1 MNATMRGWL
10 AAAGVAAWALCGTAV
25 AAPVTVDYTGQVTGY
40 TYGPGPLASEIP
52 LGTSVTWS
60 FGFDDAF
67 LAEPPTGNVFG
78 AATQNISG
86 TLQVGS
92 RTYSLDRMGLFAYSY
107 DPTPNSVLWYL
118 FQVKGT
124 GPAVAGGDFFGLFA
138 TFSPTLSVMESR
150 IGYGYTTAYPDG
162 LSVTSYVYA
171 DSTGTS
177 TLRSTAVPEPGTL
190 GLLAAGLVALGFARR
205 RAPARVAR

>member
-1 MNATMRGWL
+1 MKTIRGWL
-10 AAAGVAAWALCGTAV
+10 AAAGVAAWAMCGTAV
-25 AAPVTVDYTGQVTGY
+25 AAPVAVDYTGQVTDY
-40 TYGPGPLASEIP
+40 TFGPGPLGAAIP
-52 LGTSVTWS
+52 AGTSVAWS

-67 LAEPPTGNVFG
+67 LAVPPNGNPV
-78 AATQNISG
+78 AAANQNISG

-92 RTYSLDRMGLFAYSY
+92 RTYSLDRMSLYSY
-107 DPTPNSVLWYL
+107 SWNPTLNTVLWYL
-118 FQVKGT
+118 FQVEGT

-138 TFSPTLSVMESR
+138 TFSPTLSVTGSS
-150 IGYGYTTAYPDG
+150 IGYGFATTYPDG
-162 LSVTSYVYA
+162 LVVTNYVYA

-205 RAPARVAR
+205 RAPDRVAR